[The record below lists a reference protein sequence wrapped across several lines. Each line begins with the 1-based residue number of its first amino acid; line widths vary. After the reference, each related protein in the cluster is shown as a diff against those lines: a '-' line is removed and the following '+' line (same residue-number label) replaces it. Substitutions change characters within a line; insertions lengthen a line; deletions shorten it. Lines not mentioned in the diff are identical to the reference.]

1 MDPIVKERINEK
13 LKLVPEKPG
22 SYQMKNKDGII
33 IYVGKAKNLKRRVS
47 SYFNRVQ
54 TGKTLMLVNDI
65 YDLNYYKKIGYTVF
79 INTELESLIL
89 EITLIKKYDPKY
101 NILLKDDKSYP
112 YIELS
117 GDKYPTLNIV
127 RNLNRKKNKDRS
139 KYFGP
144 YPNVTAARK
153 TVNIINRVYPLR
165 KCKNLGKELCLYYHI
180 GECLGYCKNDL
191 IDQKEIDDM
200 KSEIIS
206 FLNGNKDII
215 TKKLEKD
222 MNKASESLNYEKA
235 LELKN
240 ILEDINITLSKQRID
255 LNRNDSFDLFGFY
268 NDDNYLSIQVFFIRD
283 GILFGHHQDIVNSM
297 DDVNESVL
305 EYIIK
310 YYDKGNIIPKE
321 IYVDESIDNELLSNY
336 LDTKVLI
343 PKKGDIKNLLT
354 LAGNNAKDV
363 LRERVENIKKDE
375 TKRLNAIKD
384 LEKALNMESI
394 HRIETFDNSHLF
406 GTFYVAGMV
415 VFDDFLP
422 NKNLYRK
429 FKINSDVKDDLSAM
443 KEVLYRRYYKV
454 IMENLDKP
462 DLIIVDGGELQINAA
477 KEIVDSLGL
486 NIRIIG
492 LKKDDRHRTNSI
504 IDEDLKTISIDSKS
518 DLFLFLTR
526 IQDEVHNYAISYHRN
541 IKTKGMFAS
550 VLEGAPKIGEK
561 RKKELLKKYG
571 SFKKIKEAS
580 IEELEDIL
588 GKSVAIEFYEYLKT
602 IDI

>member
-1 MDPIVKERINEK
+1 MDPIVKDRINEK

-65 YDLNYYKKIGYTVF
+65 YDFEYIVT
-79 INTELESLIL
+79 NTELESLIL

-165 KCKNLGKELCLYYHI
+165 KCKNLGKDLCLYYHI

-343 PKKGDIKNLLT
+343 PKKGDIKNLLA

-429 FKINSDVKDDLSAM
+429 
-443 KEVLYRRYYKV
+443 
-454 IMENLDKP
+454 
-462 DLIIVDGGELQINAA
+462 
-477 KEIVDSLGL
+477 
-486 NIRIIG
+486 
-492 LKKDDRHRTNSI
+492 
-504 IDEDLKTISIDSKS
+504 
-518 DLFLFLTR
+518 
-526 IQDEVHNYAISYHRN
+526 
-541 IKTKGMFAS
+541 
-550 VLEGAPKIGEK
+550 
-561 RKKELLKKYG
+561 
-571 SFKKIKEAS
+571 
-580 IEELEDIL
+580 IL
-588 GKSVAIEFYEYLKT
+588 
-602 IDI
+602 